1 MFLLLA
7 GFGECPM
14 GDSVEKSSDGPR
26 PVEVS
31 GGCADLLETLS
42 EGRLEDG
49 SVKFEDSGLPQQL
62 QDGLQSLRL
71 DGFLTDVTLSV
82 QGQLFPCHRA
92 VLAAASL
99 YFR

>member
-1 MFLLLA
+1 
-7 GFGECPM
+7 M

-26 PVEVS
+26 PVEGS
-31 GGCADLLETLS
+31 GGCMELLETLG
-42 EGRLEDG
+42 EETLEDG
-49 SVKFEDSGLPQQL
+49 SVKFEDSGLPQHL
-62 QDGLQSLRL
+62 QDGLQNLRL

-82 QGQLFPCHRA
+82 QGQKFPCHRA